1 MTLLN
6 RRTRIACLVALATLF
21 CAPASAAAPTP
32 VYRWTTL
39 TGRASMGSEDGPVA
53 DARFN
58 SPAGL
63 AQDLA
68 GNLYVADYRNHT
80 VRKISPAG
88 IVSTIAG
95 KAGEPG
101 NADGIGAE
109 ARFTL
114 PWGLSADIV
123 GNVYVYESGRGVIRQ
138 ITPAGVVSTIKGPD
152 GSPLNVSEGA
162 IVGPDGTVYFW
173 QSGLLKKLAA
183 GQVQTIA
190 LPATAIDSYGRTVT
204 LTQVWGPAIDATG
217 QLYFLTQLGVVK
229 LNPEGTVTLIPNTHQ
244 GTYNGA
250 VFNDCAGN
258 LYQLLNYSGYAGLPG
273 FLQYVQLGTN
283 EGITFDLATDSHPLG
298 FTIGPRGAFFT
309 LYDDDVVTSGPQ
321 TVYAGT
327 VRSGAAVDGSA
338 STARFHNAQHLAVD
352 DSGAVWITESTAKGF
367 LVGDYYRVTVPSLRK
382 LSPEGLVTTVVA
394 PDYTALSGLYEY
406 ASRYSV
412 GLAPD
417 GAGGVYFAQSRSA
430 PINQTKELH
439 AISAAGADRFI
450 TYLPE
455 DTGSFQLDAS
465 GRRLVRAGND
475 IRRQAP
481 DGTWEI
487 IAHGTTDPD
496 IKDGPKDVARF
507 CGLGAF
513 ATDGLG
519 NTIVLD
525 LVAYDNVTFTTSFY
539 IRRIA
544 PDGRVKTIGPKR
556 QAGNGKFPT
565 DIAADRKGRIYF
577 CYSDRITLFDE
588 EGTEATIG
596 GRDGAA
602 GIADGM
608 GELARFSTAD
618 YLVTDTND
626 NLYLTDAYGTTVR
639 KGTFAGIAPTIT
651 AQPQSVTATAGGTVQ
666 FSVTASSTP
675 APAYQWYFNGNAFSG
690 ATGSALSLSNARS
703 ADAGDYYVVI
713 MNSLGSVTS
722 EKATLT
728 VNAAPATHGD
738 GGSAGGGA
746 LEAWFVAALLA
757 VTAKKFGR
765 RGA

>member
-6 RRTRIACLVALATLF
+6 RRTRIACLVALATLL
-21 CAPASAAAPTP
+21 CPPVSAAAPTP

-273 FLQYVQLGTN
+273 FLQYVRLGTS
-283 EGITFDLATDSHPLG
+283 EGITFDLATTNHPLC
-298 FTIGPRGAFFT
+298 FAIGPRA
-309 LYDDDVVTSGPQ
+309 
-321 TVYAGT
+321 
-327 VRSGAAVDGSA
+327 
-338 STARFHNAQHLAVD
+338 
-352 DSGAVWITESTAKGF
+352 
-367 LVGDYYRVTVPSLRK
+367 PSSRC
-382 LSPEGLVTTVVA
+382 TT
-394 PDYTALSGLYEY
+394 TMS
-406 ASRYSV
+406 
-412 GLAPD
+412 
-417 GAGGVYFAQSRSA
+417 
-430 PINQTKELH
+430 
-439 AISAAGADRFI
+439 
-450 TYLPE
+450 
-455 DTGSFQLDAS
+455 
-465 GRRLVRAGND
+465 
-475 IRRQAP
+475 
-481 DGTWEI
+481 
-487 IAHGTTDPD
+487 
-496 IKDGPKDVARF
+496 
-507 CGLGAF
+507 
-513 ATDGLG
+513 
-519 NTIVLD
+519 
-525 LVAYDNVTFTTSFY
+525 
-539 IRRIA
+539 
-544 PDGRVKTIGPKR
+544 
-556 QAGNGKFPT
+556 
-565 DIAADRKGRIYF
+565 
-577 CYSDRITLFDE
+577 
-588 EGTEATIG
+588 
-596 GRDGAA
+596 
-602 GIADGM
+602 
-608 GELARFSTAD
+608 
-618 YLVTDTND
+618 
-626 NLYLTDAYGTTVR
+626 
-639 KGTFAGIAPTIT
+639 
-651 AQPQSVTATAGGTVQ
+651 
-666 FSVTASSTP
+666 
-675 APAYQWYFNGNAFSG
+675 
-690 ATGSALSLSNARS
+690 
-703 ADAGDYYVVI
+703 
-713 MNSLGSVTS
+713 
-722 EKATLT
+722 
-728 VNAAPATHGD
+728 
-738 GGSAGGGA
+738 
-746 LEAWFVAALLA
+746 
-757 VTAKKFGR
+757 
-765 RGA
+765 